1 MKNLSL
7 CDFKAGKTV
16 VVLKINEAE
25 YILDRYLSLGIYE
38 GIKLKIFL
46 KSGRNIIVKA
56 GNAKIAFMG
65 NCASKIICSEIS

>member
-7 CDFKAGKTV
+7 CDFETGKTV
-16 VVLKINEAE
+16 KVLKIKEAE
-25 YILDRYLSLGIYE
+25 YISDRYLSLGIYE
-38 GIKLKIFL
+38 GAKLKLFL

-65 NCASKIICSEIS
+65 NCAANIICSETT